1 MCHKSLKLHQTIN
14 KVDVRGKLREKSA
27 PKQKVTIKQI
37 KVTDAE
43 RFFLKHE
50 DVLN

>member
-14 KVDVRGKLREKSA
+14 KVDVRRKLQEK
-27 PKQKVTIKQI
+27 PVTKQKVTIKQI
-37 KVTDAE
+37 KVTAAE